1 MSKTAVA
8 PPPPQSGPLDVRQ
21 MVLSNATFGPAD
33 VERMMAGI
41 AEDFSHFT
49 TLRDATAQLEAK
61 GDHTPAMKV
70 RLGVCFYLLG
80 RYDKAIHY
88 LSHADGGAMARF
100 YLAKAYFAQGHYDQA
115 IENYQTAAKAGYDRD
130 MCTLG
135 RAEALRYRGDA
146 RAALKELDGLSGAVE
161 QSAEYLYQRGATV
174 AALTGKQDGGGSP
187 DEVVRLFE
195 RAVQADPRHP
205 GALFGLA
212 LENDRRGNDEEAM
225 DLYQRATNRVPAHVG
240 SLINLG
246 ILYEDRN
253 EYDKAVQCYRRVLEV
268 YPDHDRARLYL
279 KDSTASSDQSYDE
292 DAQRKQDRLAQ
303 VLNIPVTDFEL
314 SVRSRNCLQRMGI
327 TTLGD
332 LTRVTVQQ
340 LLGSKNFGETSL
352 VEIQE
357 MMATKGLEIGQF
369 AHERGPGLE
378 LGLDV
383 STLSPDEQALL
394 SRPVADL
401 NLSVRA
407 RKCMI
412 RLNIAT
418 IGELVRKT
426 GDELLECKNFGV
438 TSLNEVREKLTAHG
452 LKLRGD

>member
-1 MSKTAVA
+1 MKTAVA
-8 PPPPQSGPLDVRQ
+8 QPPAQGGTLDVKEV
-21 MVLSNATFGPAD
+21 VLSNATFGPAD

-49 TLRDATAQLEAK
+49 ALRDAAQQLEAK

-80 RYDKAIHY
+80 RYDKAVNY
-88 LSHADGGAMARF
+88 LSHADGGALARF
-100 YLAKAYFAQGHYDQA
+100 SLAKAYFAQGQYDQA
-115 IENYQTAAKAGYDRD
+115 IENYQTAAKAGYDKD
-130 MCTLG
+130 TCTLG

-146 RAALKELDGLSGAVE
+146 RAALKELDALSGAIE
-161 QSAEYLYQRGATV
+161 QTAEYLYQRGATV
-174 AALTGKQDGGGSP
+174 AALAGKPDGGGTP
-187 DEVVRLFE
+187 QEVARLFE
-195 RAVQADPRHP
+195 RAVQVDPRHP

-212 LENDRRGNDEEAM
+212 VENDRHGNDEEAM
-225 DLYQRATNRVPAHVG
+225 DLYQRAVNRVPAHVG

-246 ILYEDRN
+246 ILYEDRC
-253 EYDKAVQCYRRVLEV
+253 EYDKAAGCYRRILEI
-268 YPDHDRARLYL
+268 YPDHPRARLYL
-279 KDSTASSDQSYDE
+279 KDTMASSDQIYDE

-303 VLNIPVTDFEL
+303 VLGIPVTDFEL

-327 TTLGD
+327 STLGD
-332 LTRVTVQQ
+332 LARVTVQQ
-340 LLGSKNFGETSL
+340 LLASKNFGETSL

-357 MMATKGLEIGQF
+357 MMTAKGLEIGQF
-369 AHERGPGLE
+369 AHERAPGE
-378 LGLDV
+378 LGLDL

-412 RLNIAT
+412 RLNIVT
-418 IGELVRKT
+418 IGELIRKT

-452 LKLRGD
+452 IKLRGD

>member
-1 MSKTAVA
+1 MKTAVA
-8 PPPPQSGPLDVRQ
+8 PPSGPLDVKEL
-21 MVLSNATFGPAD
+21 VLSNATFGPAD

-49 TLRDATAQLEAK
+49 ALRDAAAQLEVK

-80 RYDKAIHY
+80 RYDKAVNY
-88 LSHADGGAMARF
+88 LSHADGGALARF
-100 YLAKAYFAQGHYDQA
+100 YLAKAHFALGQYDQA
-115 IENYQTAAKAGYDRD
+115 LENYQTAGKAGYDKD
-130 MCTLG
+130 TCTLG

-146 RAALKELDGLSGAVE
+146 RGALKELDSLSGAVE
-161 QSAEYLYQRGATV
+161 QTAEYLYQRGATV
-174 AALTGKQDGGGSP
+174 AALAGKLDGGGSP
-187 DEVVRLFE
+187 EEVVRLFE
-195 RAVQADPRHP
+195 RAVQVDPQHP

-212 LENDRRGNDEEAM
+212 LESDRHGNDYEAL
-225 DLYQRATNRVPAHVG
+225 DLYQRAANRVPAHIG

-246 ILYEDRN
+246 ILYEDRT
-253 EYDKAVQCYRRVLEV
+253 EYDRASQCYRRILEV
-268 YPDHDRARLYL
+268 YPDHPRARLYL
-279 KDSTASSDQSYDE
+279 KDTMASSDQTYDE

-303 VLNIPVTDFEL
+303 VLGVPVTDFEL

-327 TTLGD
+327 TSLGD
-332 LTRVTVQQ
+332 LTRVSVQQ

-357 MMATKGLEIGQF
+357 MMSAKGLEIGQF
-369 AHERGPGLE
+369 AHERAPGDLG
-378 LGLDV
+378 GLDLQ
-383 STLSPDEQALL
+383 TLSPDEQALL
-394 SRPVADL
+394 GRPVADL

-412 RLNIAT
+412 RLNIVT
-418 IGELVRKT
+418 VGELVRKT

-438 TSLNEVREKLTAHG
+438 TSLNEVREKLTAHA